1 MKKLLA
7 FCLLVGTISAKDT
20 ITFPVYEQPT
30 LYKRSYSYSTSKYEY
45 RHRDWDYKDY
55 DRDDK
60 PYYGGPSVPEP
71 STYAL
76 FAGLFGLAFAVYK
89 KRKK

>member
-20 ITFPVYEQPT
+20 ITFPVYEQPV
-30 LYKRSYSYSTSKYEY
+30 LYSHSYSYSFRE
-45 RHRDWDYKDY
+45 YKDDDD
-55 DRDDK
+55 DRSYSC
-60 PYYGGPSVPEP
+60 PTVPEP

-76 FAGLFGLAFAVYK
+76 FAGLLGLAFAVYK

>member
-1 MKKLLA
+1 MKKILA
-7 FCLLVGTISAKDT
+7 FCLLAGTIPAKDT
-20 ITFPVYEQPT
+20 ITFSTHEQPT
-30 LYKRSYSYSTSKYEY
+30 LYKRSYSYSSSKYEY
-45 RHRDWDYKDY
+45 NDRDYREY

-60 PYYGGPSVPEP
+60 PCSGGPSVPEP

-89 KRKK
+89 RRNKQL